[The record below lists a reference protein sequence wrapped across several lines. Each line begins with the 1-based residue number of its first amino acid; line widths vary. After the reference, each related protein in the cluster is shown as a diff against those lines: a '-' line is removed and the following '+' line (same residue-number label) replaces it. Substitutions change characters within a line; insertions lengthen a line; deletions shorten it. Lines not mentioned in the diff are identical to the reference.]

1 MKIGDKVSVLD
12 EDISGEVTAI
22 SKNKITIIDSDGF
35 EYQYLE
41 KELVCDSND
50 FSDLTISLQNIS
62 ESISEKEQKKNKNIP
77 KVKSKDRSLPPM
89 EVDLHIQQL
98 VPKTRGLDNFEMLNI
113 QLDTARYKIT
123 FAISKRI
130 QRIVFI
136 HGVGEGVLR
145 YELHRLLKEYEGQL
159 KFYDADYQKYGIG
172 ATEVYLFQNKK

>member
-12 EDISGEVTAI
+12 EDIFGEITGI
-22 SKNKITIIDSDGF
+22 SKNEITIIDSDGF

-41 KELVCDSND
+41 KELVYDSND

-62 ESISEKEQKKNKNIP
+62 EIISEKEQKKNKNIP
-77 KVKSKDRSLPPM
+77 KVKSKDRSIPPM
-89 EVDLHIQQL
+89 EVDLHIHQL

-123 FAISKRI
+123 FAISKKI

-172 ATEVYLFQNKK
+172 ATEVYFFQNKK

>member
-12 EDISGEVTAI
+12 EVISGEVTAI

-41 KELVCDSND
+41 KELVYDSND

-62 ESISEKEQKKNKNIP
+62 EIISEKEQKKNKNIP

>member
-12 EDISGEVTAI
+12 EDISGEITGI
-22 SKNKITIIDSDGF
+22 SKNEITIIDSDGF

-41 KELVCDSND
+41 KELVYDSND

-62 ESISEKEQKKNKNIP
+62 EIISEKEQKKNKNIP

-89 EVDLHIQQL
+89 EVDLHIHQL

-123 FAISKRI
+123 FAISKKI

>member
-41 KELVCDSND
+41 KELVYDSND

-62 ESISEKEQKKNKNIP
+62 EIISEKEQKKNKNIP
-77 KVKSKDRSLPPM
+77 KVKSKDRSIPPM
-89 EVDLHIQQL
+89 EVDLHIHQL

-123 FAISKRI
+123 FAISKKI

-145 YELHRLLKEYEGQL
+145 YELHRLLKEYDGQL

>member
-41 KELVCDSND
+41 KELVYDSND

-62 ESISEKEQKKNKNIP
+62 EIISEKEQKKNKNIP

-172 ATEVYLFQNKK
+172 ATEVYFFQNKK

>member
-12 EDISGEVTAI
+12 EDISGEITGI
-22 SKNKITIIDSDGF
+22 SKNEITIIDSDGF

-41 KELVCDSND
+41 KELVYDSND

-62 ESISEKEQKKNKNIP
+62 EIISEKEQKKNKNIP
-77 KVKSKDRSLPPM
+77 KVKSKDRSFPPM
-89 EVDLHIQQL
+89 EVDLHIHQL

-123 FAISKRI
+123 FAISKKI

-145 YELHRLLKEYEGQL
+145 YELHRLLKEYEDQL